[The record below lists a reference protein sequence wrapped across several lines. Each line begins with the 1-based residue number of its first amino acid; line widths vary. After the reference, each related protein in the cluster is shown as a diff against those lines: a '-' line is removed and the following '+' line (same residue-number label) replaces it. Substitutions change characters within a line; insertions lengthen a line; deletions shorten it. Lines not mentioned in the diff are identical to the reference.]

1 MIILGVDPGI
11 ASVGYGV
18 VSYEKNCF
26 TALEFDTFHTK
37 AGQELSTR
45 LLQIFTFFEELV
57 HKYPVDAMSVEE
69 LFFNTNV
76 STAIHVGH
84 GRGVVL
90 LAGARAGVPV
100 FEYTPMQVKQ
110 AVVGYGRAEKKQV
123 QQMTKMLLRLR
134 DVPRPD
140 DTADALALAICHGHA
155 AGSRLS
161 ALSPSNGMR

>member
-1 MIILGVDPGI
+1 MVILGVDPGI

-18 VSYEKNCF
+18 VSYEKNRF
-26 TALEFDTFHTK
+26 TALEYDTFRTP
-37 AGQELSTR
+37 AGQQLSER
-45 LLQIFTFFEELV
+45 LLQIFNFFEQLV
-57 HKYPVDAMSVEE
+57 RRYPIDAMSVEE

-90 LAGARAGVPV
+90 LAGAKAGVPV

-123 QQMTKMLLRLR
+123 QQMTKMLLHLKE
-134 DVPRPD
+134 VPRPD
-140 DTADALALAICHGHA
+140 VTADALALAICHAHA
-155 AGSRLS
+155 SGSRLCT
-161 ALSPSNGMR
+161 LSPR